1 MDPMSEVSA
10 QAGFSRN
17 VHFNTN
23 VMKPKKTILSNNLLL
38 NKKYLVLIFDCNNA
52 ALGINYQCSMK

>member
-1 MDPMSEVSA
+1 M
-10 QAGFSRN
+10 
-17 VHFNTN
+17 T
-23 VMKPKKTILSNNLLL
+23 KPKKAAFSNNLLL